1 MPFGSGFIKFRSVL
15 ACGAIFC
22 ATSLTTVAAVQV
34 TVGHAATL
42 SVEVEGTPPFSYQ
55 WLKDGNKISGANAG
69 SYVLSSAQ
77 TSDSGTYSV
86 TVSNSAGSTTAPG
99 EMINIVAAPSVTTS
113 TSTTGVSSTVTSSQV
128 ATAGHD
134 VTFYAATNAGGQW
147 QISTDGGATW
157 NNLSNGGH
165 YSGVTTGTL
174 SVSNVDS
181 GLNAAQYRFSSQGT
195 TGTMFSL
202 SVAPAVFPFPVGIAV
217 DQVGNL
223 YVADTSTDTVQKV
236 SSAGVATLLAGTS
249 GQAGTVDANGANA
262 RFNDP
267 TGLTASAD
275 GTLYLSDGS
284 NATIRR
290 IATDGTVSTLAG
302 SSTNRGNSDGSGGA
316 ATFSAPLGICRDGGG
331 NLYVADAVNN
341 TIRKITSG
349 GTVSTIAGSAGIAG
363 NADGVG
369 NAARFNHPT
378 GVAVDGSGNVYISD
392 ATNNT
397 VRKVSPAGAVSTIA
411 GLAGVSGTQDGVG
424 SSALFNNPGGLA
436 VDVSGTL
443 YVADTGNST
452 IRKISP
458 SGQVSTFAGLPGI
471 AGLMDGSGSN
481 AWFNQPKNVAI
492 DAAGNLFVA
501 DTGNAAL
508 RKITSSGSVTTLA
521 LSAGVAPTASP
532 ATTESPTPTTTTPVQ
547 TSSTTASSPSSG
559 SGGGG
564 GGGAMN
570 GWLVVILSALASLRL
585 KRQIARSNLKRS
597 LSVVSADFVPFSR
610 F

>member
-1 MPFGSGFIKFRSVL
+1 MPLGSGLTKFQSVL
-15 ACGAIFC
+15 VCGAIFC
-22 ATSLTTVAAVQV
+22 ATALITVAAVQV
-34 TVGHAATL
+34 TVGSAATL
-42 SVEVEGTPPFSYQ
+42 SVVVEGTAPFSYQ
-55 WLKDGNKISGANAG
+55 WLKDGNKIGGATAG
-69 SYVLSSAQ
+69 NYVLNSAQ

-99 EMINIVAAPSVTTS
+99 EIINVVAAPTVTTS
-113 TSTTGVSSTVTSSQV
+113 TSTTGVSSTVTASQV
-128 ATAGHD
+128 ATVGHD
-134 VTFYAATNAGGQW
+134 VTFYAATSAGGQW

-181 GLNAAQYRFSSQGT
+181 GLNASQYRFLSQGT
-195 TGTMFSL
+195 PGTMFSL
-202 SVAPAVFPFPVGIAV
+202 SVAPALFPFPVGIAV
-217 DQVGNL
+217 DQAGNL
-223 YVADTSTDTVQKV
+223 YVADTSTDTVEKV
-236 SSAGVATLLAGTS
+236 SSTGVATLLAGTS
-249 GQAGTVDANGANA
+249 GQAGTSDANGANA

-302 SSTNRGNSDGSGGA
+302 SSTNRGNTDGSGGA

-378 GVAVDGSGNVYISD
+378 GVAVDASGNVYVSD

-411 GLAGVSGTQDGVG
+411 GLAGVSGAQDGVG

-436 VDVSGTL
+436 VDPSGTV

-452 IRKISP
+452 VRKISP
-458 SGQVSTFAGLPGI
+458 GGQVSTFAGLPGI
-471 AGLMDGSGSN
+471 AGLMDGTGSN
-481 AWFNQPKNVAI
+481 AWFNQPKSVAI
-492 DAAGNLFVA
+492 DTAGNLFVA

-521 LSAGVAPTASP
+521 LSTGVAPAASP
-532 ATTESPTPTTTTPVQ
+532 ASTDSTTPTTTTPVQ
-547 TSSTTASSPSSG
+547 TSSTSTS

-564 GGGAMN
+564 GGGGGTMN
-570 GWLVVILSALASLRL
+570 GWLVVTLCALAGARL
-585 KRQIARSNLKRS
+585 KRAR
-597 LSVVSADFVPFSR
+597 
-610 F
+610 